1 MSDQLFSSH
10 WYRVAKVTLSLRSHV
25 RIHQHVYREDNWY
38 ILQDESSG
46 RHHRFNEASY
56 NFIKLINGKRTV
68 NQIWEMMQDL
78 LGDDAPT
85 QDEIINLLGQ
95 LHYADHL
102 LSDLAPDVEELIDR
116 RSKER
121 KKLLFS
127 RLGNPLSIR
136 IPLVDPDRLLTR
148 WMPLVRPLFSKTA
161 VVISL
166 LIMLYAL
173 LEMTRHWSV
182 LSNHAM
188 EHALS
193 PYNLLIIW
201 FVYPVIKGLH
211 ELGHGFAVKQWGGE
225 VHELG
230 IMLLVLMPVP
240 YVDASAASSF
250 RSKQRRMIVGA
261 AGIIVELLLASI
273 ALLLWLNVQQGIVSD
288 VLFNIMLIGGVST
301 LLFNGNPLLRFDG
314 YYVFADAIEIPGL
327 GNRANRYYSYLIQ
340 RYLFDVKEIKSP
352 VTAEGESFWFVVYGA
367 SAFVYRIMI
376 LVMIIFFIAGK
387 YFFVGTALA
396 CWAVFMQLV
405 LPVLKAIGYLLK
417 NPALSQRRER
427 ALSISVGTIVLVV
440 SMLFLIP
447 MPLNTMAEGVV
458 WMPEHSYVR
467 AGSNGFIQEIL
478 VKDGEYVTEGAAL
491 MVTHDPL
498 MESELKLLEAKKKE
512 LMAKYDTLVQDDIV
526 ESEITLEE
534 INVLDGK
541 IKRLS
546 EQIAEMTITSPV
558 DGIFIIAESK
568 DLQGHF
574 LKQGDPIAYVIDFN
588 DVSVRVVVPQNSIGL
603 VRKRT
608 MDVEIRLEGE
618 VHDRI
623 QSAIEREIPAATYR
637 LPSKAL
643 AQDGGG
649 KIKTDPFDKDG
660 VRTRDQYF
668 QFEVALPDTA
678 KTQNIGQRVYVRFTH
693 GYEPMAWQW
702 YRSFEELFLD
712 ELGRV

>member
-1 MSDQLFSSH
+1 MSDKLFSSH
-10 WYRVAKVTLSLRSHV
+10 WYRVAKVKVSLRSHV
-25 RIHQHVYREDNWY
+25 RVHQHVYREGTWY
-38 ILQDESSG
+38 ILRDDSSG
-46 RHHRFNEASY
+46 RHHRFNEAAY

-68 NQIWEMMQDL
+68 NEIWEMMQES

-85 QDEIINLLGQ
+85 QEEVIQLLGQ

-102 LSDLAPDVEELIDR
+102 LSELTPDVEELIDR
-116 RSKER
+116 RSNER
-121 KKLLFS
+121 KKLFIS
-127 RLGNPLSIR
+127 KVGNPLAIR
-136 IPLVDPDRLLTR
+136 IPLVDPDKLLTR
-148 WMPLVRPLFSKTA
+148 WMPMVRPLFTKTA
-161 VVISL
+161 AVIGL
-166 LIMLYAL
+166 IIMLFAL
-173 LEMTRHWSV
+173 LEMTRHWTM

-201 FVYPVIKGLH
+201 FVYPLVKGIH
-211 ELGHGFAVKQWGGE
+211 ELGHGFAVKKWGGE

-250 RSKQRRMIVGA
+250 RSKRRRMIVGA
-261 AGIIVELLLASI
+261 AGIVVELLLASI

-327 GNRANRYYSYLIQ
+327 GKRANRYYIYLIQ
-340 RYLFDVKEIKSP
+340 RYLFDVKGIKSP
-352 VTAEGESFWFVVYGA
+352 VTADGESYWFVIYGA
-367 SAFVYRIMI
+367 AAFVYKIMI
-376 LVMIIFFIAGK
+376 MVMITLFIAGK
-387 YFFVGTALA
+387 YFFIGIALA
-396 CWAVFMQLV
+396 FWAIFMQLV
-405 LPVLKAIGYLLK
+405 VPVLKVIAYLLK
-417 NPALSQRRER
+417 SPALSQRRER
-427 ALSISVGTIVLVV
+427 ALSVSIGTIAIVV

-447 MPLNTMAEGVV
+447 VPLNTMAEGVV

-467 AGSNGFIQEIL
+467 AGSNGFIQDIL
-478 VKDGEYVTEGAAL
+478 VKDGEYVKKNTKL
-491 MVTHDPL
+491 IVSYDPL
-498 MESELKLLEAKKKE
+498 MQAQLKLLKANKKE
-512 LMAKYDTLVQDDIV
+512 LTVKYDALMQEDIV

-534 INVLDGK
+534 INLLDGK
-541 IKRLS
+541 IQRLK
-546 EQIAEMTITSPV
+546 EQISEMTITSPV
-558 DGIFIIAESK
+558 DGVFIIPESK
-568 DLQGHF
+568 DLNGHY

-588 DVSVRVVVPQNSIGL
+588 DVSVRAVVPQNSIGL
-603 VRKRT
+603 VRKHT
-608 MDVEIRLEGE
+608 LGVEIRLEGMLQE
-618 VHDRI
+618 RI
-623 QSAIEREIPAATYR
+623 SSLIEREIPAATYR

-649 KIKTDPFDKDG
+649 KIQTDPFDKDG
-660 VRTRDQYF
+660 VKTKDQYF
-668 QFEVALPDTA
+668 QFDLAFPSSVNSLH
-678 KTQNIGQRVYVRFTH
+678 IGKRVYVRFTH